1 MTIMDKF
8 LSFYQKLGSEQL
20 NELPNIYSDDIEF
33 VDPVAEH
40 HGIGSVENYFA
51 RLLKNCKDC
60 TFIIRFHDTDGSKA
74 YVDWQMT
81 FAHPKLRRGQ
91 PIPVDGFSVLELRE
105 DKICRQRDYYDMGA
119 MVYEHV
125 PFLGGFISG
134 LRRRMAA

>member
-1 MTIMDKF
+1 MTIMNRF
-8 LSFYQKLGSEQL
+8 LSFYQKLGSDQL
-20 NELPNIYSDDIEF
+20 NKLPTIYSDDVEF

-40 HGIGSVENYFA
+40 RGIASVEIYFA
-51 RLLKNCKDC
+51 RLLKNCSDC
-60 TFIIRFHDTDGSKA
+60 TFTIRSHAVEGAKA

-81 FAHPKLRRGQ
+81 FAHPKLRRGK
-91 PIPVDGFSVLELRE
+91 PIPVDGFSVLDLRD